1 MLKEYDICPSLVTK
15 SMTYSL
21 LNHILDVPTNE
32 LTNSDS
38 NPNIIPFNKN
48 DVGYVFTLS
57 RFYAM
62 LIRLSIIGYSNISGD

>member
-1 MLKEYDICPSLVTK
+1 MLKEFDICPSLVTK

-21 LNHILDVPTNE
+21 WNHILDTPSDN
-32 LTNSDS
+32 LTGSADF
-38 NPNIIPFNKN
+38 PEIIPNKK

-57 RFYAM
+57 RFYAL